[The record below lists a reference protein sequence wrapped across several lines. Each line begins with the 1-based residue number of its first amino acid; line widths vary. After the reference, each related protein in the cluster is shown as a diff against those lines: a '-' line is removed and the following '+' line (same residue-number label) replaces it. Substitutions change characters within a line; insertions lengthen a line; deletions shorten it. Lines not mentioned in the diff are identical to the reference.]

1 MSIARARTVD
11 AIALSPRRLLR
22 REQAA
27 IYVGVSPNTFD
38 KLVRDG
44 DLPGPKVFPNA
55 TVKVWDV
62 RDLDAFADSLPYA
75 DAPIV
80 PRDTTWDD

>member
-1 MSIARARTVD
+1 MTARARTSD

-44 DLPGPKVFPNA
+44 GIPAPKVFPSA
-55 TVKVWDV
+55 SVKVWDV
-62 RDLDAFADSLPYA
+62 RDLDAFADSLPYE
-75 DAPIV
+75 DARIV
-80 PRDTTWDD
+80 PKDTTWDD